1 MDESSARVVGGC
13 GVREMIDRQRYTG
26 GAKPSE
32 VAVAR

>member
-13 GVREMIDRQRYTG
+13 GVRPMIDRQRYTG
-26 GAKPSE
+26 GAEPSG